1 MKYLGAIFLCLLLFV
16 GGCTSNNENIDMPED
31 FDYVLKYGVNAKN
44 ELNTFSH
51 TYTREMVTDPP
62 ITVHFKLSDEEMQK
76 IYNEMKK

>member
-1 MKYLGAIFLCLLLFV
+1 
-16 GGCTSNNENIDMPED
+16 MPED

-51 TYTREMVTDPP
+51 TYTRDMVTDPP